1 MKSKKII
8 TNLLMWLL
16 VGIVSSIVS
25 HFLLEFIM
33 RDFHFGNVLNEILN
47 GKGMLFLL
55 GSGVIF
61 LFYTLFSTLFGS
73 AVIGSI
79 SVVSVT
85 SLIAIANNLK
95 GSFRGEP
102 IYPNEIYW
110 LKEMPFLFEMVGTRI
125 TIVIIIIL
133 IVSAVLTVLLYR
145 YVLKP
150 LKDEMIT
157 KEKNIARGVGFILSV
172 GLLIY
177 ATRFNHLGNLIYKT
191 YSEHTSWISWNQP
204 ENYEKNGFI
213 AGFLFNLNAPSMIQP
228 DNYSKDTV
236 NKIFDKYNALASEA
250 NNDSDDARL
259 DTNLIFIMNESFS
272 DPFNLEGV
280 ESNEDPIPY
289 FRQLTQQSIR
299 GSLFVPGF
307 GGGTATNEFQV
318 LTGVSTEALAPSIS
332 SPFIQMT
339 QDMERLPSVANK
351 MKEFGYKTT
360 AIHSFSPTYYR
371 RNDVYDNLGFEDF
384 IHQDTMRYTE
394 APDVNHPYISDLST
408 YREMFDVMESTDEVD
423 FLHLVTMQNHSGY
436 RDNYEEHH
444 FNVSGTGDFG
454 SAIGYF
460 QDLKESDEALKML
473 IEKIDAFDE
482 PVLLVFWGDHLPGFY
497 KEEIISKNS
506 MVTLHETPF
515 FIYSNDFELEEDIG
529 MRSLIYLNNYV
540 NKILNF
546 DLSPFD
552 TLLLKL
558 EEKLPILDAR
568 LYYDTIKSEELFSRS
583 ELSEEAQELLREYS
597 LILYD
602 VTTGNNYAN
611 ELGFFR

>member
-1 MKSKKII
+1 MIKSFLI
-8 TNLLMWLL
+8 WLL
-16 VGIVSSIVS
+16 AGIVSSIVS
-25 HFLLEFIM
+25 HFLLESIM
-33 RDFHFGNVLNEILN
+33 RDFQFGYVLNEILN

-55 GSGVIF
+55 GSGIIF
-61 LFYTLFSTLFGS
+61 LFYTLFSTLFSS

-79 SVVSVT
+79 SIITVT
-85 SLIAIANNLK
+85 SLIAISTNLK
-95 GSFRGEP
+95 GSLRGEP

-110 LKEMPFLFEMVGTRI
+110 LKEVSFLFEMVGTRN
-125 TIVIIIIL
+125 TVILMTIL
-133 IVSAVLTVLLYR
+133 ILSVGSIILLYR

-150 LKDEMIT
+150 LKDETIK
-157 KEKNIARGVGFILSV
+157 KEKNIARVVGFILSV

-177 ATRFNHLGNLIYKT
+177 TAKFNHVGNLVYEA
-191 YSEHTSWISWNQP
+191 YNEHTSWISWNQP
-204 ENYEKNGFI
+204 ENYEENGFV
-213 AGFLFNLNAPSMIQP
+213 AGFLYNLNAPSMIQP
-228 DNYSKDTV
+228 DNYSKDSI
-236 NKIFDKYNALASEA
+236 NKLFNKYSELASEA
-250 NNDSDDARL
+250 NNDSDEARL

-280 ESNEDPIPY
+280 ESDEDPIPY
-289 FRQLTQQSIR
+289 FRQLTQQSIS

-339 QDMERLPSVANK
+339 QDMERLPSVASK

-371 RNDVYDNLGFEDF
+371 RTDVYENLGFEDF
-384 IHQDTMRYTE
+384 IHRDTMRYTE
-394 APDVNHPYISDLST
+394 TPDVNHPYISDLST
-408 YREMFDVMESTDEVD
+408 YREMFDVMKNTEEVD

-460 QDLKESDEALKML
+460 QDLKESDEALEML
-473 IEKIDAFDE
+473 IEEIDAFDE

-497 KEEIISKNS
+497 KEEITNKNS
-506 MVTLHETPF
+506 MVALHETPF
-515 FIYSNDFELEEDIG
+515 FIYSNELELEKDIG

-540 NKILNF
+540 NKTLNF
-546 DLSPFD
+546 ELSPFE
-552 TLLLKL
+552 TLLLEL
-558 EEKLPILDAR
+558 EEKLPIVDAR
-568 LYYDTIKSEELFSRS
+568 LYYDTIKSQELFSRS
-583 ELSEEAQELLREYS
+583 ELSKEAQELLQEYS
-597 LILYD
+597 LLLYD

-611 ELGFFR
+611 ELGFFH